1 MFSPEK
7 MVSTIKKP
15 AAVDIEE
22 KKLST
27 IKKPEAVD
35 IKTLRPILQLLSET
49 IKFFMEKM
57 GSCIIQKLESEI
69 AGADIKDWR
78 AMLQLSVGTVKCLSE
93 KMRSIIKMLETKI
106 IGGGGGDVRDLIAM
120 LQSLV
125 GTMKF
130 LSEAGVVGVDKK
142 NLRAMLE
149 LLVGTMK
156 FLSEKM
162 GIRIKKPT
170 AEVVGVEIKELSRDG
185 VTYSAT
191 VAVSNPYI
199 IPIPI
204 GELSYTLKSDGRF
217 HLHPF

>member
-57 GSCIIQKLESEI
+57 GSSIIQKLESEI

-106 IGGGGGDVRDLIAM
+106 IGGGSDVRDLIAM

-130 LSEAGVVGVDKK
+130 LSEAGVVGVDIK
-142 NLRAMLE
+142 NLRTMLE
-149 LLVGTMK
+149 LLVETMK